1 MRRLHLRAA
10 QPVDGRSPATLV
22 TGSRPSIV
30 ILSLSKGRYRALLA
44 AFAAILIGAASQPA
58 AARELALAQGTIAIH
73 EAPAG
78 TRSPV
83 CGELVVEA
91 RDALDNHLIG
101 RTQPEIAA
109 DGTCRYAL
117 SVPAQS
123 AVWLRLRP
131 SLVADARVD
140 AASIGA
146 SHAPVPPS
154 DHHASSRSV
163 QLRFTIISPNT
174 FFFTPGEQ
182 KTVPLSY

>member
-1 MRRLHLRAA
+1 MAS
-10 QPVDGRSPATLV
+10 SPSV
-22 TGSRPSIV
+22 V
-30 ILSLSKGRYRALLA
+30 ILTLRQAQEKGGYRALLA
-44 AFAAILIGAASQPA
+44 AVAIAAMVQPA
-58 AARELALAQGTIAIH
+58 AARELALAQGTIAMH

-78 TRSPV
+78 TRSPA

-101 RTQPEIAA
+101 RTQPGLAT

-131 SLVADARVD
+131 ALVADARVD
-140 AASIGA
+140 ATSTGGTYVP
-146 SHAPVPPS
+146 APPA
-154 DHHASSRSV
+154 DHRASSRSV

-174 FFFTPGEQ
+174 YFFTPGEQ